1 MIHKQTIGIMV
12 SYWIDFGFYWIKGS
26 SAQWRVP
33 IAMQIVFAV
42 IMIIGVAVVS
52 SFTYN
57 RLYFALN
64 LFLVAPGIPSLAREE
79 GSQRGGFGRPR
90 RTS

>member
-1 MIHKQTIGIMV
+1 MV

-57 RLYFALN
+57 VLHFNLN
-64 LFLVAPGIPSLAREE
+64 SFLVAPGVPALAREE

-90 RTS
+90 RAA